1 MSPVDQTVTS
11 PSPPRPRGR
20 VLPTLHEDGR
30 RNWIRPRL
38 SKGRFLN
45 RRRALG
51 YSLMALFLALPHL
64 TVAGKPAML
73 LDVPAGRFTLLGL
86 TFTPTETPILML
98 FLLAVFV
105 GVFLLTALFGRVWCG
120 WACPQ
125 TVWMELLFRPLER
138 LFEGSPQEQRRRD
151 RDGLDPRRA
160 LKNAVFLLLSFVLG
174 NTFLA
179 YFVGAEQLGRWMLGS
194 PLEHPTAFG
203 VMAATTALVFFDFGW
218 FREQTCMVACPY
230 GRFQSVLLDRQS
242 LVVGYDARRGEPRGK
257 PGKAAAAVVSAPG
270 AACPPRGGAPAGAA
284 GEPAC
289 GPSLLPAGFV
299 SGAPPAECPPL
310 GDCIDCQACVLTCPT
325 GIDIRDG
332 LQMECVH
339 CTQCIDACDAIMDR
353 IGRPRGLIRYSSQAE
368 LAGEPTRL
376 LRPRVVAYAAVV
388 TGLLVGLVA
397 VISLRRAAEV
407 TLLRTTGVP
416 FIDRGEQVELHLRL
430 KVHNRAD
437 APRTYTVS
445 LAAASRDDGL
455 VLRPAAPLT
464 LDADALD
471 TLALTVIA
479 PRERFTAG
487 RANARLVVDD
497 GQGFREE
504 VVAPLVGPLG
514 KGKGGSR

>member
-1 MSPVDQTVTS
+1 MSPADQTAS
-11 PSPPRPRGR
+11 PPSLLPRPRGR
-20 VLPTLHEDGR
+20 VLPTLNDDGE

-51 YSLMALFLALPHL
+51 YSLMALFLLLPHL
-64 TVAGKPAML
+64 SVAGKPAML
-73 LDVPAGRFTLLGL
+73 LDLPARRFTLLGL
-86 TFTPTETPILML
+86 TFAPTETPILML
-98 FLLAVFV
+98 FLLMVFV
-105 GVFLLTALFGRVWCG
+105 SVFLLTALFGRVWCG

-138 LFEGSPQEQRRRD
+138 LFEGSPQEQRLRD
-151 RDGLDPRRA
+151 RDGLDPRRVA
-160 LKNAVFLLLSFVLG
+160 KNAVFLLLSFVLG

-179 YFVGAEQLGRWMLGS
+179 YFVGAEQLGQWMLGS
-194 PLEHPTAFG
+194 PLDHPTAFG
-203 VMAATTALVFFDFGW
+203 IMTATTALVFFDFGW

-257 PGKAAAAVVSAPG
+257 PRKVAAAVAS
-270 AACPPRGGAPAGAA
+270 
-284 GEPAC
+284 
-289 GPSLLPAGFV
+289 
-299 SGAPPAECPPL
+299 APPAECPPL

-339 CTQCIDACDAIMDR
+339 CTQCMDACDAIMDR

-368 LAGEPTRL
+368 LAGEPTRI
-376 LRPRVVAYAAVV
+376 LRPRVVAYGLVV
-388 TGLLVGLVA
+388 TGLLVGLIA
-397 VISLRRAAEV
+397 VISLRRPADV

-416 FIDRGEQVELHLRL
+416 FIDRGEEVELHLRL

-445 LAAASRDDGL
+445 LAEASSDDGL
-455 VLRPAAPLT
+455 VLRPVTPLT

-471 TLALTVIA
+471 TLALTLTA
-479 PRERFTAG
+479 PRARFTAG

-514 KGKGGSR
+514 KAKGGSR

>member
-1 MSPVDQTVTS
+1 MSTSDQTV
-11 PSPPRPRGR
+11 SPPSLLPRPKGK
-20 VLPTLHEDGR
+20 VLPTLDDEGH

-38 SKGRFLN
+38 SKGRFLD

-51 YSLMALFLALPHL
+51 YFLMALFLAMPHL

-73 LDVPAGRFTLLGL
+73 LDVPARRFTLLGL

-98 FLLAVFV
+98 FLLSVFV
-105 GVFLLTALFGRVWCG
+105 GIFLLTALFGRVWCG

-125 TVWMELLFRPLER
+125 TVWMELLFRPIER
-138 LFEGSPQEQRRRD
+138 LFEGSPQEQRLRDKQGPDLRR
-151 RDGLDPRRA
+151 L
-160 LKNAVFLLLSFVLG
+160 LKNAVFLLLAFVLG

-179 YFVGAEQLGRWMLGS
+179 YFVGAEQLGHWMRGS
-194 PLEHPTAFG
+194 PLQHPTAFAI
-203 VMAATTALVFFDFGW
+203 MAGTTAMVFFDFGW

-242 LVVGYDARRGEPRGK
+242 LVVGYDKGRGEPRGK
-257 PGKAAAAVVSAPG
+257 PRKAAP
-270 AACPPRGGAPAGAA
+270 APAAPIVAPTIAPIMAA
-284 GEPAC
+284 PT
-289 GPSLLPAGFV
+289 
-299 SGAPPAECPPL
+299 L

-339 CTQCIDACDAIMDR
+339 CTQCIDACDAIMDK

-368 LAGEPTRL
+368 LAGEPRRIV
-376 LRPRVVAYAAVV
+376 RPRVLAYSAVV

-397 VISLRRAAEV
+397 VISLRRPAEV

-416 FIDRGEQVELHLRL
+416 FIDRGEQVELHLRV
-430 KVHNRAD
+430 KVHNKGD
-437 APRTYTVS
+437 AARTYAIA
-445 LAAASRDDGL
+445 LQDDGF
-455 VLRPAAPLT
+455 VLQPVAPLT
-464 LDADALD
+464 LGPDEIGTA
-471 TLALTVIA
+471 ALTIMA

-487 RANARLVVDD
+487 RASARLVVDD

-504 VVAPLVGPLG
+504 VVAPLVGPMGNGG
-514 KGKGGSR
+514 KK